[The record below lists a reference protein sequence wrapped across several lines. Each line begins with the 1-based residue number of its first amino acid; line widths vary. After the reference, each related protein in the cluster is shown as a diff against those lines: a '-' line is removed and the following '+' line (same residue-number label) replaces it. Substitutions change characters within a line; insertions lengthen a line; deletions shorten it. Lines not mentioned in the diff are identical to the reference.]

1 MLNTFLIKRKLCNNG
16 NDKDTKYQNDLKKTE
31 PIQTFSIIAWLI
43 GGQLKK
49 LQETLIIRQYMTTYA
64 NFFIIYLLKKLGLK
78 LRLI

>member
-1 MLNTFLIKRKLCNNG
+1 MLNILIKRKLCNKD

-49 LQETLIIRQYMTTYA
+49 LQETLIIRQYMTTSVY
-64 NFFIIYLLKKLGLK
+64 FLLFIYLRKFV
-78 LRLI
+78 